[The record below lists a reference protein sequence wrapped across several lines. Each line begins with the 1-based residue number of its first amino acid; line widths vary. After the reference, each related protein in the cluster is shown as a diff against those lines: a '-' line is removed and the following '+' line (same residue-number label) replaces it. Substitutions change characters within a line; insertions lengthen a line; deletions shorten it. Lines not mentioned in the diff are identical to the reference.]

1 MEMQNGVVGPE
12 APLPQLAEAVRDGD
26 VVGHAGRLMATG
38 RAAGIPVIFC
48 TVEHRP
54 DGRDRPTNAPMF
66 NAMRRY
72 PGHMVSGS
80 TSAAIVGG
88 LGFCAADL
96 VSSRAHGMSPF
107 TGTSL
112 DATLRT
118 LNIRTVVATG
128 VSLNVGIFAMAVE
141 AVGLGYSVVIPRD
154 CVAGVPPEYG
164 AQVLQNSLSVLATVT
179 DAATLAALWYS
190 AA

>member
-12 APLPQLAEAVRDGD
+12 APLPQLADAVRAGD
-26 VVGHAGRLMATG
+26 VVGHAGRLMAAG
-38 RAAGIPVIFC
+38 RAAGIPVVFC

-54 DGRDRPTNAPMF
+54 DGRDRPANAPMF
-66 NAMRRY
+66 NAMRRH
-72 PGHMVSGS
+72 PGHMDAGS
-80 TSAAIVGG
+80 ASAAIVEG
-88 LGFCAADL
+88 LGFCGADL
-96 VSSRAHGMSPF
+96 VSSRSHGMSPF

-118 LNIRTVVATG
+118 LGIRTVVATG

-154 CVAGVPPEYG
+154 CVAGVPVEYG
-164 AQVLQNSLSVLATVT
+164 EQVLQNSLSVLATLT
-179 DAATLAALWYS
+179 DGAALAALWT
-190 AA
+190 AAA